1 MSRII
6 EIGTLE
12 LGQDVI
18 GFGCL
23 EVSVEESRCLPN
35 LADTSHPWSH
45 AHAGCFCPALACFS
59 ACMASDGDKSV
70 SLGSNCRNAWVCRT
84 SMKSRHQALRRA
96 LAEGNPKLG
105 LSARISA
112 VHAAGRSWTECT
124 MNIYSIFPGY
134 KLSALWGRQGAG
146 HAMETSGVGKT
157 RRIVGQLKR
166 GLAQC
171 RGYLSGWTVQ
181 CVRHTSVHT
190 LSSSAR

>member
-6 EIGTLE
+6 EIGTLK

-23 EVSVEESRCLPN
+23 DVSVEESRCLPN

-45 AHAGCFCPALACFS
+45 ANAGCFCPALACFS

-84 SMKSRHQALRRA
+84 SIQSRRQALRRA

-112 VHAAGRSWTECT
+112 AHAAGRSWTECT
-124 MNIYSIFPGY
+124 YNDRYSILFPGY
-134 KLSALWGRQGAG
+134 KLSVHVLWGRQGAG
-146 HAMETSGVGKT
+146 HAMETSGVGK
-157 RRIVGQLKR
+157 RRRDR
-166 GLAQC
+166 GAITEGLGPMPGVSIGLDCAVC
-171 RGYLSGWTVQ
+171 ST
-181 CVRHTSVHT
+181 H
-190 LSSSAR
+190 